1 MTEVRVVTEVRA
13 GIEVRASITGI
24 IWEVMKILQLM
35 LLAMAEMEL
44 WET

>member
-1 MTEVRVVTEVRA
+1 MTEVRAV
-13 GIEVRASITGI
+13 IEVRASITGI
-24 IWEVMKILQLM
+24 IWEVMEILQLM

>member
-1 MTEVRVVTEVRA
+1 MRAVTEVRA
-13 GIEVRASITGI
+13 VIEVRASITGI
-24 IWEVMKILQLM
+24 IWEVMEILQLM